1 MAQWKKVIVS
11 GSAAELQSL
20 KIANNGLEVTGSV
33 KAGLSNSNQSN
44 IVSYDTVTG
53 QFFYQGTGSFT
64 ATTASYILSSNVDGP
79 LGMNSIASA
88 SQALTASLALKTTGS
103 LSQVASRGIAPF
115 SFDGST
121 NVQIEVSGAAQLNNN
136 QITKWDSTDG
146 KFVNSSVF
154 DNGTYVYGSTSLRF
168 TGTETQLTGSFT
180 GSFAGSF
187 VGVTNLPDLT
197 QGTGITAFTYD
208 GAAAATVAV
217 SGAANLTT
225 DKITKWT
232 GNAFANTSLSDDGT
246 TVSGSSSIRLTGN
259 NSSLTGSFTGSFTG
273 DGSGLT
279 GIATTL
285 RLTGSYSTEPS
296 TFTTVDLLNQGLTIA
311 GTLNEINVTASAQ
324 TITIGLP
331 ESVVIGDLRVNNN
344 LTVLGTAS
352 FQQTTN
358 LEVADRFI
366 LLASGS
372 NTTGDGGLVVQQGT
386 QNVGELFG
394 YDSGAQRWAMTG
406 SFTANQSAF
415 TPDAFM
421 AAVVEGASG
430 NPTSAP
436 SRYVAKGN
444 IFIGND
450 ETIWIYS

>member
-1 MAQWKKVIVS
+1 MANWKKVVVS

-33 KAGLSNSNQSN
+33 KAGLSNSNEAN
-44 IVSYDTVTG
+44 IVSYNTATG

-79 LGMNSIASA
+79 LGMNSILSASRAVTASA
-88 SQALTASLALKTTGS
+88 ALSTVGKLTQSTGITP
-103 LSQVASRGIAPF
+103 LT
-115 SFDGST
+115 FDGSGNAT
-121 NVQIEVSGAAQLNNN
+121 VAVSGAAQLTNN
-136 QITKWDSTDG
+136 ILTKWNATDG
-146 KFVNSSVF
+146 KFVDSTVF
-154 DNGTYVYGSTSLRF
+154 DNGTFVFGNSSLRF
-168 TGTETQLTGSFT
+168 TGTGTQLTGSFT
-180 GSFAGSF
+180 GSFAGEF

-208 GAAAATVAV
+208 GGATATVAV
-217 SGAANLTT
+217 SGASTLSS
-225 DKITKWT
+225 DRITKWT
-232 GNAFANTSLSDDGT
+232 GTAFANGSLTDNGT
-246 TVSGSSSIRLTGN
+246 VVSGASSIQLTGA
-259 NSSLTGSFTGSFTG
+259 NSSLTGSFTGSFKG

-279 GIATTL
+279 GLATTL
-285 RLTGSYSTEPS
+285 AISGSYTGLP
-296 TFTTVDLLNQGLTIA
+296 TTSGSVNLLTQGLTIA
-311 GTLNEINVTASAQ
+311 GTVNEVNVTASAQ

-331 ESVVIGDLRVNNN
+331 ESVVIGDLRINNN

-372 NTTGDGGLVVQQGT
+372 NSTGDGGLVVQQAT

-394 YDSGAQRWAMTG
+394 YDSGTQRWALTG

-430 NPTSAP
+430 DPTSAP

>member
-1 MAQWKKVIVS
+1 MANWKKVVVS
-11 GSAAELQSL
+11 GSAAELDSL
-20 KIANNGLEVTGSV
+20 RIANNGLVVTGSV
-33 KAGLSNSNQSN
+33 KAGLSNSNQAN
-44 IVSYDTVTG
+44 IVSYDTATG

-64 ATTASYILSSNVDGP
+64 ATTASYILSSGVDGP

-88 SQALTASLALKTTGS
+88 SQALTASLALRTTGS

-180 GSFAGSF
+180 GSFAGEF

-208 GAAAATVAV
+208 GGATATVAV
-217 SGAANLTT
+217 SGASSLTT

-232 GNAFANTSLSDDGT
+232 GDAFANTSLSDNGT
-246 TVSGSSSIRLTGN
+246 VVSGASSIQLTGT
-259 NSSLTGSFTGSFTG
+259 NSSLTGSFTGSFKG
-273 DGSGLT
+273 DGSQLT
-279 GIATTL
+279 GLVTTL
-285 RLTGSYSTEPS
+285 KITGSYSTEPS

-324 TITIGLP
+324 TVTIGLP
-331 ESVVIGDLRVNNN
+331 GYVEVTDLTVNNN
-344 LTVLGTAS
+344 LVVLGTAS
-352 FQQTTN
+352 FQNTTN
-358 LEVADRFI
+358 LEIKDRFI

-372 NTTGDGGLVVQQGT
+372 NTPGDGGLVVQQAT
-386 QNVGELFG
+386 QDVGELFG
-394 YDSGAQRWAMTG
+394 FDNGTQRWAVTG
-406 SFTANQSAF
+406 SFNASLSSF

-430 NPTSAP
+430 DPTTAP
-436 SRYVAKGN
+436 AKYVAKGN
-444 IFIGND
+444 IFVGSD

>member
-1 MAQWKKVIVS
+1 MANWKKVVVS
-11 GSAAELQSL
+11 GSAAELDSL
-20 KIANNGLEVTGSV
+20 RIANNGLVVTGSV
-33 KAGLSNSNQSN
+33 KAGLSNSNQAN
-44 IVSYDTVTG
+44 IVSYDTATG

-64 ATTASYILSSNVDGP
+64 ATTASYILSSGVDGP

-88 SQALTASLALKTTGS
+88 SQALTASLALRTTGS

-180 GSFAGSF
+180 GSFAGEF

-197 QGTGITAFTYD
+197 QGSLSDNG
-208 GAAAATVAV
+208 TVV
-217 SGAANLTT
+217 SGA
-225 DKITKWT
+225 
-232 GNAFANTSLSDDGT
+232 
-246 TVSGSSSIRLTGN
+246 SSIQLTGT
-259 NSSLTGSFTGSFTG
+259 NSSLTGSFTGSFKG
-273 DGSGLT
+273 DGSQLT
-279 GIATTL
+279 GLVTTL
-285 RLTGSYSTEPS
+285 KITGSYSTEPS

-324 TITIGLP
+324 TVTIGLP
-331 ESVVIGDLRVNNN
+331 GYVEVTDLTVNNN
-344 LTVLGTAS
+344 LVVLGTAS
-352 FQQTTN
+352 FQNTTN
-358 LEVADRFI
+358 LEIKDRFI

-372 NTTGDGGLVVQQGT
+372 NTPGDGGLVVQQAT
-386 QNVGELFG
+386 QDVGELFG
-394 YDSGAQRWAMTG
+394 FDNGTQRWAVTG
-406 SFTANQSAF
+406 SFNASLSSF

-430 NPTSAP
+430 DPTTAP
-436 SRYVAKGN
+436 AKYVAL
-444 IFIGND
+444 IGF
-450 ETIWIYS
+450 

>member
-1 MAQWKKVIVS
+1 MANWKKVIVS
-11 GSAAELQSL
+11 GSNAELNDL
-20 KIANNGLEVTGSV
+20 KLSGNAQITGS
-33 KAGLSNSNQSN
+33 LSAILGNATLPN
-44 IVSYDTVTG
+44 IVSYNPTTG
-53 QFFYQGTGSFT
+53 LFSYQTTGSLL
-64 ATTASYILSSNVDGP
+64 AT
-79 LGMNSIASA
+79 
-88 SQALTASLALKTTGS
+88 TASLALRTTGS

-180 GSFAGSF
+180 GSFAGEF

-197 QGTGITAFTYD
+197 QGVGITAFTYD
-208 GAAAATVAV
+208 GGATATVAV
-217 SGAANLTT
+217 SGASTLSTN
-225 DKITKWT
+225 KVTKWT
-232 GNAFANTSLSDDGT
+232 GNAFADSTLTDNGT
-246 TVSGSSSIRLTGN
+246 T
-259 NSSLTGSFTGSFTG
+259 
-273 DGSGLT
+273 
-279 GIATTL
+279 ATF
-285 RLTGSYSTEPS
+285 S
-296 TFTTVDLLNQGLTIA
+296 N
-311 GTLNEINVTASAQ
+311 NVT
-324 TITIGLP
+324 
-331 ESVVIGDLRVNNN
+331 VNNDLVVNNN
-344 LTVLGTAS
+344 LTVFGTAS

-372 NTTGDGGLVVQQGT
+372 NAAGDGGLVIQQAT

-394 YDSGAQRWAMTG
+394 FDNGTTRWAVTS
-406 SFTANQSAF
+406 SFSANQSAF

-430 NPTSAP
+430 DPTSAP
-436 SRYVAKGN
+436 ARYVAKGN
-444 IFIGND
+444 IFVGND